1 MEPPHIHF
9 YRALGYS
16 LFQPELERQT
26 PKMYSDAILPDGTI
40 SELFGCGCGT
50 CPASKCDL
58 DKPKGG
64 ARGDDNPVYILDAY
78 MNFAWHDDGKTFLQ
92 GVWGPVSKAINFTLT
107 KSEQYGLTYRM
118 VNTNDEHG
126 VIGDVNAYNAFAFL
140 ASTAACTK
148 MAPAMGDT
156 ALAAKCEAALVAGRK
171 ASFGNVNTSPF

>member
-1 MEPPHIHF
+1 MQSAVRG
-9 YRALGYS
+9 RAARSSVTGP
-16 LFQPELERQT
+16 F
-26 PKMYSDAILPDGTI
+26 AG
-40 SELFGCGCGT
+40 
-50 CPASKCDL
+50 ASKPFT
-58 DKPKGG
+58 KPKGG

-140 ASTAACTK
+140 ACVFGVAAAVAAAVRYVLIWRTDTVAQLRGCRLAGEARGTSASGSSAACSSS
-148 MAPAMGDT
+148 
-156 ALAAKCEAALVAGRK
+156 LRRL
-171 ASFGNVNTSPF
+171 STSARE